1 MKVKIN
7 GMLLSVKLYYKF
19 RDNGEKFYKERI
31 YLFLAGL
38 FNKIME
44 VDTFLFRVNSFLDR
58 RIKRMNIDLKYFKL
72 KPLYIVIIIT
82 IILLVYFFVTTG
94 YQVDKDEMAV
104 ITRFG
109 KFIRDEGPG
118 LHFKI
123 PFGIENVTIVP
134 VKRVIKE
141 EFGFKTIKSSSG
153 RSEFLREPEHIA
165 EARMLTADLKVI
177 QIEWIVQY
185 RINDPKKYLFNV
197 RYPEKSLRKFSIIAM
212 SQVAG
217 DYLFDEIITIAKN
230 EMTIKV
236 RDLLQNIL
244 DKTGMGIT
252 IATIELINVTP
263 PAEVVAA
270 YNEVLQAQQEK
281 DKIIN
286 EAKQEYN
293 KTVIP
298 VKGQA
303 DRMIAEAEGYKA
315 EKIKTASGDVAYF
328 NALYREYLKA
338 PELTKNRIYLET
350 MSKVIPKMDK
360 VYIIDEK
367 QRNLIPLF
375 QMETMN
381 KSTSTTV
388 TKGE

>member
-1 MKVKIN
+1 
-7 GMLLSVKLYYKF
+7 
-19 RDNGEKFYKERI
+19 
-31 YLFLAGL
+31 
-38 FNKIME
+38 
-44 VDTFLFRVNSFLDR
+44 
-58 RIKRMNIDLKYFKL
+58 MNIDLKYFKL

>member
-1 MKVKIN
+1 
-7 GMLLSVKLYYKF
+7 MLLSVKLYYKF

-244 DKTGMGIT
+244 DKTGMGIN